1 MNNMDNNIAEEQRE
15 TKSLAEI
22 MESFGKAFLKL
33 WWIAVILMVVA
44 GFLGY
49 YKYKTGYIPTY
60 QSEVTFS
67 ITSPEYD
74 GPDETYTD
82 NNQLA
87 STLSVSF
94 NYLINN
100 EVFYEIIKKDL
111 GLSYVPSAI
120 TVAAVENTN
129 IISIKATGN
138 NAEMNSKVID
148 SIINNYSEVVEFVLG
163 ETKLTVLERP
173 SGGDTAIN
181 PYRPVNQ
188 TLKYG
193 FIGLALGLLPSII
206 YAFFVKTI
214 ESRDDIE
221 KYLSVTCF
229 GALPVV
235 GNSKKDKKYK
245 ISILN
250 KEIGFRYLEAMRTIT
265 SRCERELERRNSK
278 VILVTS
284 TQAGEGKTTFA
295 LNLAY
300 SLSKLQNKVMLIE
313 GNIRRPDLRSRVNPE
328 LLREGLASY
337 DMEQF
342 LKKEVKS
349 SDSIAN
355 IKDTRVIMLA
365 PDLPVK
371 DKTAVDCL
379 NSDAMENFI
388 NECRDVVDYV
398 IIDAPAC
405 SEVSDA
411 AVWAKYSDSVVYV
424 VKEDGAKVNKILD
437 TIQEFSYTRV
447 PIIGCVLNGTAGK
460 LKLSYGYG
468 YGYGKHYGGYNYG
481 GYYRSYGYYSYG
493 YGSYGK
499 YSDKEFRS
507 KPRKI
512 TKSISL
518 TTTDEQKKAL
528 ENERKNKG
536 ENKNEDE

>member
-1 MNNMDNNIAEEQRE
+1 M
-15 TKSLAEI
+15 
-22 MESFGKAFLKL
+22 
-33 WWIAVILMVVA
+33 
-44 GFLGY
+44 
-49 YKYKTGYIPTY
+49 Y

-129 IISIKATGN
+129 IISIKATGT

-148 SIINNYSEVVEFVLG
+148 SVINNYSEVVEFVLG

-181 PYRPVNQ
+181 PYQPVNQ

-193 FIGLALGLLPSII
+193 FIGLVLGLLPSII

-265 SRCERELERRNSK
+265 SRCERELERKNSK

-342 LKKEVKS
+342 LNKEVKS
-349 SDSIAN
+349 SDAIAN

-379 NSDAMENFI
+379 NSDAMESFI

-468 YGYGKHYGGYNYG
+468 YGKHYGGYNYG

-507 KPRKI
+507 KPRKV

>member
-1 MNNMDNNIAEEQRE
+1 MMNNMDNNIAEEQRE

-33 WWIAVILMVVA
+33 WWIAVILMVVV
-44 GFLGY
+44 GFFGY
-49 YKYKTGYIPTY
+49 YKYKTSYIPMY

-129 IISIKATGN
+129 IISIKATGT

-148 SIINNYSEVVEFVLG
+148 SVINNYSEVVEFVLG

-181 PYRPVNQ
+181 PYQPVNQ

-193 FIGLALGLLPSII
+193 FIGLVLGLLPSII

-342 LKKEVKS
+342 LKREVKS

-468 YGYGKHYGGYNYG
+468 YGKHYGGYNYG

>member
-1 MNNMDNNIAEEQRE
+1 MKMCIRDSPIADNAGGIAEM
-15 TKSLAEI
+15 SGLD
-22 MESFGKAFLKL
+22 ESVRDITDKL
-33 WWIAVILMVVA
+33 
-44 GFLGY
+44 
-49 YKYKTGYIPTY
+49 
-60 QSEVTFS
+60 
-67 ITSPEYD
+67 
-74 GPDETYTD
+74 
-82 NNQLA
+82 
-87 STLSVSF
+87 
-94 NYLINN
+94 
-100 EVFYEIIKKDL
+100 
-111 GLSYVPSAI
+111 
-120 TVAAVENTN
+120 
-129 IISIKATGN
+129 
-138 NAEMNSKVID
+138 D
-148 SIINNYSEVVEFVLG
+148 S
-163 ETKLTVLERP
+163 
-173 SGGDTAIN
+173 
-181 PYRPVNQ
+181 
-188 TLKYG
+188 
-193 FIGLALGLLPSII
+193 
-206 YAFFVKTI
+206 
-214 ESRDDIE
+214 
-221 KYLSVTCF
+221 
-229 GALPVV
+229 V
-235 GNSKKDKKYK
+235 GNTTAAIGKGFALSL
-245 ISILN
+245 IHILN

-447 PIIGCVLNGTAGK
+447 PIIGCVLNGK
-460 LKLSYGYG
+460 MCI
-468 YGYGKHYGGYNYG
+468 
-481 GYYRSYGYYSYG
+481 RDRCYSG
-493 YGSYGK
+493 DCTK
-499 YSDKEFRS
+499 CIVCNN
-507 KPRKI
+507 KI
-512 TKSISL
+512 
-518 TTTDEQKKAL
+518 
-528 ENERKNKG
+528 
-536 ENKNEDE
+536 

>member
-1 MNNMDNNIAEEQRE
+1 MMNNMDNNIAEEQKE

-49 YKYKTGYIPTY
+49 YKYKTGYIPMY

-111 GLSYVPSAI
+111 GLSYVPSVI

-129 IISIKATGN
+129 IISIKATGT

-148 SIINNYSEVVEFVLG
+148 SVINNYSEVVEFVLG

-181 PYRPVNQ
+181 PYQPVNQ

-193 FIGLALGLLPSII
+193 FIGLVLGLLPSII

-265 SRCERELERRNSK
+265 SRCERELERKNSK

-313 GNIRRPDLRSRVNPE
+313 GNIRRPDLRRRVNPE

-371 DKTAVDCL
+371 DKIAVDCL

-468 YGYGKHYGGYNYG
+468 YGKHYGGYNYG

-507 KPRKI
+507 KPRKV

>member
-1 MNNMDNNIAEEQRE
+1 MMNNMDNNIAEEQKE

-49 YKYKTGYIPTY
+49 YKYRTGYTPMY

-111 GLSYVPSAI
+111 GLSYVPSVI

-129 IISIKATGN
+129 IISIKATGT

-148 SIINNYSEVVEFVLG
+148 SVINNYSEVVEFVLG

-181 PYRPVNQ
+181 PYQPVNQ

-193 FIGLALGLLPSII
+193 FIGLVLGLLPSII
-206 YAFFVKTI
+206 FAFFVKTI

-265 SRCERELERRNSK
+265 SRCERELERKNSK

-342 LKKEVKS
+342 LNKEVKS
-349 SDSIAN
+349 SDAIAN

-379 NSDAMENFI
+379 NSDAMESFI

-468 YGYGKHYGGYNYG
+468 YGKHYGGYNYG

-507 KPRKI
+507 KPRKV